1 MTKTLAMKHLL
12 LTKNLSTRDFLY
24 HGLPCVWNNSI
35 EKFVI
40 FSPYA
45 RKSARVEAK
54 LIPLEET
61 KRKLEKLGFF
71 GRPSVPG
78 TQSNSIKIGLILTN
92 GCNLQ
97 CKYCYVDQGT
107 KMLSM
112 SEAYATRIIQDN
124 IQPNMT
130 DLYIYFFGGEPT
142 LNMRTLKTVVEYVK
156 GLKFPVHF
164 IINTNGTVPNVLD
177 YLIDNN
183 FVIGLSSDGIPAAT
197 DYHRSS
203 KQNALVSEFVERA
216 IQKLVDAKAIFQ
228 VRATITKWNVS
239 LLKEGIR
246 YWASLGV
253 RFVHLEPVGPSFDS
267 TYFIESRPDRD
278 EYVSAM
284 LSAVDEAEKLR
295 IYIINSAYMNLMTP
309 STYFCTMIA
318 REEKL
323 YTPDG
328 AISLCYRIQ
337 NKKSPA
343 QEFIIGM
350 YNPLTGKFQRDM
362 NHNKS
367 LNHIEVSDKKPC
379 SNCHARYICAGGCPY
394 RNKEETG
401 NIFGIDPWMCSVK
414 KALVHDAIIR
424 IDNSINTGKVPV
436 VLGQR
441 VFENIVAENPIIER

>member
-1 MTKTLAMKHLL
+1 MIL
-12 LTKNLSTRDFLY
+12 
-24 HGLPCVWNNSI
+24 
-35 EKFVI
+35 
-40 FSPYA
+40 
-45 RKSARVEAK
+45 
-54 LIPLEET
+54 LEET

-71 GRPSVPG
+71 GRPSIPG

-97 CKYCYVDQGT
+97 CKYCYVDQGIDP
-107 KMLSM
+107 LFM
-112 SEAYATRIIQDN
+112 SEAHAIRIIQEN

-130 DLYIYFFGGEPT
+130 DLSIYFFGGEPT
-142 LNMRTLKTVVEYVK
+142 LNMPTLKTVVEYVK

-164 IINTNGTVPNVLD
+164 IINTNGTAPNNVLD

-183 FVIGLSSDGIPAAT
+183 FVIGLSSDGIPAVT

-203 KQNALVSEFVERA
+203 KQDVLVSEFVERS

-239 LLKEGIR
+239 LLNEGIR

-253 RFVHLEPVGPSFDS
+253 RFVHLEPVGPSFDFA
-267 TYFIESRPDRD
+267 YFVESRPDRD

-284 LSAVDEAEKLR
+284 LSVVDEAEKLR

-309 STYFCTMIA
+309 STYFCTIIA
-318 REEKL
+318 GEEEL

-328 AISLCYRIQ
+328 AISLCYRVQ
-337 NKKSPA
+337 NKKSRA
-343 QEFIIGM
+343 QEFISRM
-350 YNPLTGKFQRDM
+350 YNPLTGKFERDM
-362 NHNKS
+362 NRNTS
-367 LNHIEVSDKKPC
+367 LSRIEVNNEKPC
-379 SNCHARYICAGGCPY
+379 SNCHARYVCAGGCPY
-394 RNKEETG
+394 RNKEQTG
-401 NIFGIDPWMCSVK
+401 NISGIDAWMCSVK

-424 IDNSINTGKVPV
+424 IDNSINTGKIPV

-441 VFENIVAENPIIER
+441 VFEKIVAENPIIGR